1 MAPQDD
7 VAASG
12 VEIPFKSHNIDPKDI
27 QGGTKAAER
36 KAKAKEAW
44 HSELIRF
51 EVWHESG
58 EIEKFRL
65 PRRKCQERSIQ
76 NFVFRSKKP
85 FLIDYMQE
93 TETNEVIYLHE
104 ALSKCQGKPRN
115 YKLVPR
121 AIREID
127 DAADKDTYEGSLALV
142 LDQVPVQ
149 NDGTGHDVKAEDIRE
164 WLMFGIQEEDDE
176 VQNAVGR
183 VEVIAEEIEEVKVN
197 MADVPFM
204 MLFDAAGKELD
215 GDAAG
220 RKRVIHRR
228 RRLPPLSCRR
238 RLSRPSWRRARR
250 RRRRRRRRRTAAA
263 ACRAV
268 LSPGSV
274 SLFAAAGSPAG

>member
-7 VAASG
+7 AAASG

-36 KAKAKEAW
+36 KARAKEAW

-58 EIEKFRL
+58 EVEKFRL

-215 GDAAG
+215 GDAADAE
-220 RKRVIHRR
+220 REIKYQEFLAIKE
-228 RRLPPLSCRR
+228 SCLLYTSPSPRDAT
-238 RLSRPSWRRARR
+238 LSRMPSSA
-250 RRRRRRRRRTAAA
+250 
-263 ACRAV
+263 
-268 LSPGSV
+268 
-274 SLFAAAGSPAG
+274 